1 MGTFFKNGW
10 NNIKSWYGSNAEK
23 LKPITDILANSASM
37 MIDKDVQHVGDK
49 TGSDSLKL
57 IGTAVG
63 NMAKNTVMQLVL
75 FKNYGTGWNGSNL
88 IYPFHCFIH

>member
-37 MIDKDVQHVGDK
+37 ID
-49 TGSDSLKL
+49 
-57 IGTAVG
+57 
-63 NMAKNTVMQLVL
+63 
-75 FKNYGTGWNGSNL
+75 
-88 IYPFHCFIH
+88 